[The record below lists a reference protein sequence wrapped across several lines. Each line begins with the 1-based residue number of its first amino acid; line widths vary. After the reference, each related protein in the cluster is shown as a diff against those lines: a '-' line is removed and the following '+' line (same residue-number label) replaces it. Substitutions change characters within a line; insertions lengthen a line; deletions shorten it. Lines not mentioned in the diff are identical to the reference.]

1 MEKPNNFSP
10 VVAAERVP
18 EVPGP
23 ASLSESEDPM
33 THSDIASASWL
44 HIKQVAFAWIDTISH
59 VRRPAAVP
67 VGLGVTFL
75 LVCRRFGLE
84 PRRVLEIS
92 ERTLRR
98 AADVEPQY
106 PRAISAY
113 LESEVRD
120 GSA

>member
-1 MEKPNNFSP
+1 
-10 VVAAERVP
+10 
-18 EVPGP
+18 
-23 ASLSESEDPM
+23 M
-33 THSDIASASWL
+33 THSDIASAPWL
-44 HIKQVAFAWIDTISH
+44 QIKQAAFAWIDTISKIA
-59 VRRPAAVP
+59 VPTSVP

-75 LVCRRFGLE
+75 LTCRRFGLE

-113 LESEVRD
+113 LEQEVRD
-120 GSA
+120 GAA